1 MFDRVKKAEQSMQ
14 SQHISLYEVR
24 SARQISIPMTN
35 GTILHADTYQPTI
48 ADRFLALMRPR

>member
-1 MFDRVKKAEQSMQ
+1 MQ